1 MKLSFSHLGFAAGI
15 AVALSA
21 CGSSQMPTARV
32 ASSEA
37 AVRSAHEV
45 GADAIP
51 DAALHVR
58 MAEDQLRTANRLI
71 KDGEPQKADL
81 LLARSQS
88 DAELA
93 IGLTR
98 AAKAKQAA
106 DQAQMKLQNTGSSQ
120 MQGTPSGT
128 SPVPQQ

>member
-1 MKLSFSHLGFAAGI
+1 MKLPFTSLGLVAGL

-21 CGSSQMPTARV
+21 CGSAPMPTARV

-45 GADAIP
+45 GADALP

-71 KDGEPQKADL
+71 KDGENEKADL
-81 LLARSQS
+81 LLARSQA

-98 AAKAKQAA
+98 ASKAKQAA
-106 DQAQMKLQNTGSSQ
+106 DAAQSKLQTVGQGVGSQ
-120 MQGTPSGT
+120 SGT
-128 SPVPQQ
+128 SPMPQQ